1 MGDNCV
7 VCKKEIEKKDRDYAE
22 NQENH
27 IGILGLVDPSC
38 YGKANE
44 EEPDLPWTDPISGEV
59 DYEDMA
65 EDLGVSFGDE
75 EDWESEKFY
84 P

>member
-7 VCKKEIEKKDRDYAE
+7 VCEKAIEKKDRNYAE

-27 IGILGLVDPSC
+27 IGILGLVHPSC
-38 YGKANE
+38 YNITVDA
-44 EEPDLPWTDPISGEV
+44 EPDLPWTDPISGEV
-59 DYEDMA
+59 DFESMT
-65 EDLGVSFGDE
+65 EDLGVDDGTSGEFE
-75 EDWESEKFY
+75 EEEFY